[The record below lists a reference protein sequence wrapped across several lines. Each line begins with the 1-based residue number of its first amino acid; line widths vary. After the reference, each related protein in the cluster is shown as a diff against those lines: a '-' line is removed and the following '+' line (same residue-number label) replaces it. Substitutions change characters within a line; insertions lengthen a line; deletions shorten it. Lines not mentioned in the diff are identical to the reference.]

1 MMKILLWAS
10 LVLAFI
16 GGSGLVGNGYAT
28 AVMIIATAG
37 IIIAAG
43 IDIKKDGK
51 PDQHAIIAAFVLPTM
66 ISRINGKAAEHIG
79 GWFTHLWDWA
89 NQHLGSWVGTTSV
102 GLALFAVAISF
113 LVSTKANPRMGR

>member
-16 GGSGLVGNGYAT
+16 GGSGLVGSGYAT
-28 AVMIIATAG
+28 TVMIIATAG
-37 IIIAAG
+37 LLIAAA

-66 ISRINGKAAEHIG
+66 ISRISGKAADSVE
-79 GWFTHLWDWA
+79 GWFKALWGWA
-89 NQHLGSWVGTTSV
+89 NDHMGTWVGTTSI

-113 LVSTKANPRMGR
+113 LVSTKLKGAR